1 MRPSL
6 TPQSLFISKLQ
17 LSRAMKAIK
26 EDPAG
31 SVARF
36 NVPADVIDPLRG
48 YLLLPLRD
56 EGSVEAGGEN
66 KKRGERG
73 A

>member
-1 MRPSL
+1 
-6 TPQSLFISKLQ
+6 
-17 LSRAMKAIK
+17 MKAIK
-26 EDPAG
+26 EDTAG